1 MSTITASP
9 SSHRI
14 GFRVTPEQDAVL
26 RRAAKVA
33 NKTITDFILDSACLV
48 AEETLLDQRLFMVEG
63 EQYASLLELL
73 ERPAQVNEGV
83 QDLFSRKAPWDT
95 QS

>member
-1 MSTITASP
+1 M
-9 SSHRI
+9 
-14 GFRVTPEQDAVL
+14 